1 MPHNLTRWLVIGVC
15 ATLLSGCQ
23 GQVTRTPEQALVQ
36 QIQESHI
43 EGNVPLATEFTA
55 LLQRDLDAYFAE
67 LYGKKVAVTWEFL
80 REGAT
85 QSGVANPKYYLWV
98 TVKADGEYLNEG
110 AARVAAI
117 GKTSFEV
124 TDFLEIATIKNQQ
137 QAIHSVFPAPV
148 CEKIKDKIR

>member
-1 MPHNLTRWLVIGVC
+1 M
-15 ATLLSGCQ
+15 
-23 GQVTRTPEQALVQ
+23 TRTPEQTLLQ

-43 EGNVPLATEFTA
+43 EGNVPPVAEFIA

-67 LYGKKVAVTWEFL
+67 LYGKKVAVAWEFL

-98 TVKADGEYLNEG
+98 TVKADGEYMNEG
-110 AARVAAI
+110 AIRVAAI

-137 QAIHSVFPAPV
+137 EDIYSVFPAPV
-148 CEKIKDKIR
+148 CEKINGKIR